1 VDAAVFRAK
10 ELGRNRCHLFSPE
23 DDRGIENIHSRLRQ
37 KERILRALEED
48 RFEPWFQPILDLGD
62 QQIHH
67 YEALARMRED
77 GNIVLPGAFI
87 PTAET
92 LGLIDAIDR
101 TITQKTIHYQARLKQ
116 QSHDLS
122 FAINISAKHLGSEE
136 LLDFLRTTIEESGA
150 DPSRLVF
157 EITET
162 AAIRDLE
169 QAITFIKALKTLG
182 CRFALD
188 DFGVGFTS
196 FIYLR
201 EMNVD
206 FIKIDGAFIRR
217 LHEHRDDQG
226 IVKAIITVARDM
238 RVKTVAEFV
247 EQEETL
253 HLLKKFEVDYAQGFF
268 IGKPA
273 PAPNLAQ

>member
-10 ELGRNRCHLFSPE
+10 ELGKNRCHLFSPE

-48 RFEPWFQPILDLGD
+48 RFEPWFQPILDLND

-67 YEALARMRED
+67 YEALARMCED

-87 PTAET
+87 PTAEA
-92 LGLIDAIDR
+92 LGLINAIDR
-101 TITQKTIHYQARLKQ
+101 TITQKTIHYQANLKQ
-116 QSHDLS
+116 HGHDLS
-122 FAINISAKHLGSEE
+122 FTINISGKHLGSEE
-136 LLDFLRTTIEESGA
+136 LLAFLRTTIDKSGA

-217 LHEHRDDQG
+217 LHEHRHDQG

-253 HLLKKFEVDYAQGFF
+253 NLLKKFEVDYAQGFF

-273 PAPNLAQ
+273 PAPNI